1 MLLMAVFDQYLKKY
15 EYYGFLKKEKF
26 FYNDFFFFFW
36 LAIFYGPLLVFSDYS
51 RWISVA
57 FRFRLFIDTPI

>member
-26 FYNDFFFFFW
+26 FYTDFFFFF
-36 LAIFYGPLLVFSDYS
+36 LASYILWALIGF
-51 RWISVA
+51 
-57 FRFRLFIDTPI
+57 

>member
-26 FYNDFFFFFW
+26 FYTVFFF
-36 LAIFYGPLLVFSDYS
+36 LASYILWALIGF
-51 RWISVA
+51 
-57 FRFRLFIDTPI
+57 